1 MENFSGRG
9 SNGEISRAE
18 ALISLLAR
26 LSEVWALQPH
36 IFVSKVITEIC
47 MTTLGAPRTKS

>member
-36 IFVSKVITEIC
+36 IFVSKVITEIG
-47 MTTLGAPRTKS
+47 MTTLGAPRTKN